1 VPIGDGNRLQPK
13 LGVKPLAP
21 AEEAVGQAA
30 PEAGDLG
37 DQRLIDVGW
46 LG

>member
-1 VPIGDGNRLQPK
+1 VPIGDGNRLQR
-13 LGVKPLAP
+13 PLAP